1 MFPNF
6 NTSKAKVHLSDNK
19 EVELVNLNHISAD
32 DQVALDLQKTRDAL
46 SFPTMIA
53 EAILTLK
60 PDFGGMDT
68 GDLQAVAS
76 VGVPLVLIY
85 YSMFATLLI
94 YFTVIGVQNATSVAF
109 LSLQNSNADQTCHA
123 KPQSISGSYLG
134 DFTGR
139 WETDPLYQDNRSL
152 FSITFTG
159 SILDDPGYQAMVHK
173 FGRSMVR
180 LGKKGLTRSVFY
192 NSLAWSTFSF
202 YDTTAN
208 VQFTSTVDASTFAF
222 GQFMNGAAWSNRHGI
237 CNTTTST
244 KSVSMSYNPSIK
256 SYVMSIPMRMSS
268 LYDIDFKTHQTY
280 TIPEPCPHHGKT
292 TLFSDASILDGL
304 YYQSN
309 TFNLAFDV
317 HTLYSIIALN
327 LGMIS
332 STAKRFTQ
340 TDSVYKGYVVSG
352 FPGTFY
358 VDQLYI
364 PMQAF
369 FCIDKLA
376 AIYKLSA
383 AQIAGPNICFYVY
396 EGQGP
401 RASVLLYPVAYS
413 LHNEYDSDGQPD
425 NQNWVRC
432 KCPKDKYARGCNRQD
447 FHYMLF
453 HRNNMSGSSYA
464 KDNAW
469 KMIQFGISAQSFLVA
484 DLENGDKTQA
494 DHYSRVVALT
504 AMINSKR
511 LDPNKLLHSHIINKN
526 SQYTYGGAFYYGSYM
541 NDSYNQGKTW
551 DQVT

>member
-1 MFPNF
+1 
-6 NTSKAKVHLSDNK
+6 
-19 EVELVNLNHISAD
+19 
-32 DQVALDLQKTRDAL
+32 
-46 SFPTMIA
+46 MI
-53 EAILTLK
+53 
-60 PDFGGMDT
+60 
-68 GDLQAVAS
+68 
-76 VGVPLVLIY
+76 
-85 YSMFATLLI
+85 LLI
-94 YFTVIGVQNATSVAF
+94 YFTVIGVQNATAVAF
-109 LSLQNSNADQTCHA
+109 LSLQASNADQTCVE
-123 KPQSISGSYLG
+123 KPQSLTGTYLG
-134 DFTGR
+134 DYTGK
-139 WETDPLYQDNRSL
+139 WETDQNFRHNSSL
-152 FSITFTG
+152 FSIQFSGSSLDNDQFNTIFT
-159 SILDDPGYQAMVHK
+159 K
-173 FGRSMVR
+173 FGRSMAIF
-180 LGKKGLTRSVFY
+180 GTNGLTRSVFY
-192 NSLAWSTFSF
+192 NAMVWSVFAFKDDET
-202 YDTTAN
+202 N
-208 VQFTSTVDASTFAF
+208 ILFTSTVDASTLAF
-222 GQFMNGAAWSNRHGI
+222 GQFMNGAAWSNRHGL
-237 CNTTTST
+237 CNATTST
-244 KSVSMSYNPSIK
+244 KSISMSYSASIK
-256 SYVMSIPMRMSS
+256 AYVMSVPMSMSS
-268 LYDIDFKTHQTY
+268 SYDIDFKTHQTY
-280 TIPEPCPHHGKT
+280 AIPEPCPHHGKT

-304 YYQSN
+304 YYQPN

-317 HTLYSIIALN
+317 HTLYSIMALN

-413 LHNEYDSDGQPD
+413 LHNEYDSDGQPN
-425 NQNWVRC
+425 NQNWARC

-484 DLENGDKTQA
+484 DLENGDKTLA
-494 DHYSRVVALT
+494 DHYSRVLALT

-526 SQYTYGGAFYYGSYM
+526 SQYTYGGGASYYGAYM
-541 NDSYNQGKTW
+541 NDSYTQGKTW
-551 DQVT
+551 EQVT